1 MFNLMLKKR
10 EFFACDIINFQLIS
24 SGLPGDLIYKEQK
37 SQNKNPYKKIFKYLF
52 KLYQRK

>member
-1 MFNLMLKKR
+1 MLKKR

-37 SQNKNPYKKIFKYLF
+37 SQNKNSYKKIFKYLF